1 MGPQQGSNYSIP
13 VIGQRL
19 IEFLRGE
26 ALQQSIVYS
35 GQRVHSDYTLL
46 CATVVTLVYSA
57 GVPLAVQNQ
66 AHVAILSRPYGRW
79 ACICWLYVVC
89 SGRGNCPVQRAVSR
103 AGPRGQRCPHCAL
116 CVCWPLSQMEIRF
129 EHETSFHELRLTS

>member
-35 GQRVHSDYTLL
+35 GQRVHSD
-46 CATVVTLVYSA
+46 CE
-57 GVPLAVQNQ
+57 
-66 AHVAILSRPYGRW
+66 
-79 ACICWLYVVC
+79 
-89 SGRGNCPVQRAVSR
+89 
-103 AGPRGQRCPHCAL
+103 AL
-116 CVCWPLSQMEIRF
+116 CKTKHTLPFYPDPTDAGLAFAGS
-129 EHETSFHELRLTS
+129 T

>member
-1 MGPQQGSNYSIP
+1 MAPQQGSNYSIP

-35 GQRVHSDYTLL
+35 GQRVHSDSGKRCAKPSTRCHFIPTLRTLGLHLLALRSLQWAWQLPSPARRIPCGAPWAALPTL
-46 CATVVTLVYSA
+46 CAVRV
-57 GVPLAVQNQ
+57 LA
-66 AHVAILSRPYGRW
+66 A
-79 ACICWLYVVC
+79 
-89 SGRGNCPVQRAVSR
+89 
-103 AGPRGQRCPHCAL
+103 
-116 CVCWPLSQMEIRF
+116 LSQMEIRF

>member
-35 GQRVHSDYTLL
+35 GQRVHSDSRCAKPSTRCHFIPTLRTLGLHLLALRSLQWAWQLPSPARRIPCGAPWAALPTL
-46 CATVVTLVYSA
+46 CAVRV
-57 GVPLAVQNQ
+57 LA
-66 AHVAILSRPYGRW
+66 
-79 ACICWLYVVC
+79 
-89 SGRGNCPVQRAVSR
+89 
-103 AGPRGQRCPHCAL
+103 AL
-116 CVCWPLSQMEIRF
+116 ADGDSF
-129 EHETSFHELRLTS
+129 EHETSFHELRLTSLS

>member
-35 GQRVHSDYTLL
+35 GLPQSE
-46 CATVVTLVYSA
+46 
-57 GVPLAVQNQ
+57 
-66 AHVAILSRPYGRW
+66 
-79 ACICWLYVVC
+79 
-89 SGRGNCPVQRAVSR
+89 
-103 AGPRGQRCPHCAL
+103 AL
-116 CVCWPLSQMEIRF
+116 CKTKHTLPFYPDPTDAGLAFAGS
-129 EHETSFHELRLTS
+129 T